1 MHKNA
6 RKRKLSLGH
15 IIEHTCIVNHFF
27 LMMCKLKIKPNYM
40 LSNTTLVKSNQKRK
54 AINCQNLKYESTT
67 HHTNEKHEEF

>member
-1 MHKNA
+1 M
-6 RKRKLSLGH
+6 
-15 IIEHTCIVNHFF
+15 F
-27 LMMCKLKIKPNYM
+27 KLKNNPNYM